1 MTTARPYRKTTLI
14 QEALHRL
21 EDAAGTQFD
30 LRLITS
36 FVSGIE
42 TAENAPLP
50 GDGRPLRQIWTPQSS
65 VA

>member
-1 MTTARPYRKTTLI
+1 
-14 QEALHRL
+14 L

-42 TAENAPLP
+42 TAENATLP
-50 GDGRPLRQIWTPQSS
+50 GDGRPLRRIWTPQSS

>member
-1 MTTARPYRKTTLI
+1 MTTTRPYRMAMSI

-21 EDAAGTQFD
+21 EDAAGTQLD
-30 LRLITS
+30 PRLVKA
-36 FVSGIE
+36 FVNGIE

-50 GDGRPLRQIWTPQSS
+50 GDGRPLRRIWTPQSG